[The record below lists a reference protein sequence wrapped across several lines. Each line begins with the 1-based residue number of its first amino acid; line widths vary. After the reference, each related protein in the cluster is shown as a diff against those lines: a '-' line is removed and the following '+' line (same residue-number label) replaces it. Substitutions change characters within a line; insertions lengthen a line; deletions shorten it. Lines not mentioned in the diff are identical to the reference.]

1 VDHKARALIYGA
13 AQGGLRTLRAYSS
26 TFDIIGFVDSDEA
39 KRGRGAFAGLDVLSP
54 EQSLSVDVDFILV
67 ASGAVTSVKQFYGQS
82 SSLLSKL
89 VVVPTSI
96 RLGCTARGKVIFWL
110 VLAYLLLP
118 FALLLALWAK

>member
-1 VDHKARALIYGA
+1 MDHKARALIYGA

-26 TFDIIGFVDSDEA
+26 TFDIIGFVDGDES
-39 KRGRGAFAGLDVLSP
+39 KHGRGAFAGLDVLSP

-67 ASGAVTSVKQFYGQS
+67 ATGAVTSVKQFYGQS

-89 VVVPTSI
+89 VIVPKSI
-96 RLGCTARGKVIFWL
+96 RLGCNARGKVIFWL

-118 FALLLALWAK
+118 FVLLLALWAK